1 MEWIYLGMVIFLF
14 VLAAFDLWVGVSNDA
29 VNFLNSAIGSKVARF
44 RTIVCV
50 AALGVFCGAVMSDGM
65 MDIARHGIFRPEM
78 FHFDE
83 IMCIFVAVMV
93 TDIVLLDVFN
103 TLGMPTSTTVSM
115 VFELLGATF
124 ALTLLKMQDAPTAA
138 TFGDYMNTDK
148 ALQVILAIFLSVA
161 VAFVF
166 GAFIQ
171 WLARLVFTFHYR
183 DGRLSRKVGLFGG
196 LAITAI
202 VYFMLFKG
210 LKHLSFMTPEVK
222 DWIDTNVWVVL
233 GCTFVFFT
241 LLMQV
246 LHALR
251 VNVFRVV
258 VLSGTFALAT
268 AFAGN
273 DLVNFIG
280 VPLAGF
286 SSFSEFS
293 NAGGADPAAFTM
305 ESLNGPATTPL
316 VFLIA
321 AGVIMVVSLAT
332 SKKAHNV
339 VKTEVG
345 LARSGEGEEMFGSS
359 RVARSLVRWGNAVGE
374 NVVRWTP
381 AAVRSWVDS
390 RFHGESQPEAEGAAY
405 DLVRASVNLVVAALL
420 IALGTSL
427 KLPLST
433 TYVTFMVSMGSS
445 LADRAWSRESA
456 VFRITGVLT
465 VIGGWFITAGVA
477 FTACFFVALTMY
489 YGGIVAMAILV
500 AAGLFALIHSQRRYK
515 AEQSKTADGDLLF
528 TQMLTEQDTNA
539 ILPMLERHL
548 NVASSEILLRYADEL
563 TDTIEGLGAESLR
576 PMRRAEKCLRSEKRV
591 LKNLRRRETICLRR
605 TPAET
610 AIRLSTSFN
619 LAHNALR
626 QLHYGLVR
634 ISEPALEH
642 VDNHFTPIRT
652 EAFQPSHPLQRWAE
666 LARCAADCLRHQ
678 RLGEIEGLRNEC
690 TRLREEYAQ
699 MRRTLLSKLSAEDVN
714 LTAATLHLHI
724 VQEGEQLCVELR
736 RLLGS
741 MRQFRE
747 QQ

>member
-1 MEWIYLGMVIFLF
+1 MVIFLF

-138 TFGDYMNTDK
+138 AFGDYMNTDK

-381 AAVRSWVDS
+381 AAVRSWVDG
-390 RFHGESQPEAEGAAY
+390 RFHGDSQPEAEGAAY

-465 VIGGWFITAGVA
+465 VIGGWFLTAGVA
-477 FTACFFVALTMY
+477 FTACFTVALLMAWG
-489 YGGIVAMAILV
+489 GGIAVAFLAAAAI
-500 AAGLFALIHSQRRYK
+500 FSIIHSQRRYARK
-515 AEQSKTADGDLLF
+515 QEEIKQGDLLF
-528 TQMLTEQDTNA
+528 TEMLSTADSTA
-539 ILPMLERHL
+539 ILPMLSRHIE
-548 NVASSEILLRYADEL
+548 VSAGEALRLYADSL
-563 TDTIEGLGAESLR
+563 RTNVEGLCCERLR
-576 PMRRAEKCLRSEKRV
+576 PLRAAGKRLDQHKRV

-605 TPAET
+605 ATPEDAV
-610 AIRLSTSFN
+610 RLSTPFH
-619 LAHNALR
+619 LVHNALR
-626 QLHYGLVR
+626 QLFYGCQR
-634 ISEPALEH
+634 ISEPVMEH
-642 VDNHFTPIRT
+642 VDNHFTPLSPAESEGLTEIART
-652 EAFQPSHPLQRWAE
+652 
-666 LARCAADCLRHQ
+666 LAKDMDNMADALKDRRYDDAARLRN
-678 RLGEIEGLRNEC
+678 EVEGLRTAC
-690 TRLREEYAQ
+690 TEERNNALE
-699 MRRTLLSKLSAEDVN
+699 RIRHNDTN
-714 LTAATLHLHI
+714 LTTESLLIHLL
-724 VQEGEQLCVELR
+724 QEIEQLCIETRHLADNLATMR
-736 RLLGS
+736 R
-741 MRQFRE
+741 QDA
-747 QQ
+747 